1 MKPNKKEVYVVTLY
15 RWGDR
20 ECHSYV
26 TWAGRSKSAA
36 LKAADAEEEYRGGKY
51 NAEVLE
57 FGEDGRE
64 RRVIVPLKRH
74 PDFCKSSAL
83 QSANASRTAFEG

>member
-1 MKPNKKEVYVVTLY
+1 MIYVVTMY

-26 TWAGRSKSAA
+26 TWAGRSKAA
-36 LKAADAEEEYRGGKY
+36 AKIAATEEEEYRGGKY

-57 FGEDGRE
+57 FGEDGKE
-64 RRVIVPLKRH
+64 QRVVVPLMPH
-74 PDFCKSSAL
+74 PDWRGK
-83 QSANASRTAFEG
+83 

>member
-1 MKPNKKEVYVVTLY
+1 MIYVVTMY

-57 FGEDGRE
+57 FGEDGKE
-64 RRVIVPLKRH
+64 RRVIVPLVPHPRFGPPAVPKRLGREEVIEKIVWH
-74 PDFCKSSAL
+74 K
-83 QSANASRTAFEG
+83 